1 MSGCV
6 SIQEIDFLI
15 DKLTKTDTYMP
26 ENKKDLRI
34 LIQILKDYNY
44 PLIELADIISIVI
57 MLEYILSDY
66 KLIEIYRDFI
76 KSSLDVIAYILG
88 DKTYLKIEDRIIRL
102 ESDFYQNIC
111 ENPKFFEEI
120 FYSEL
125 KKTMKIENN
134 LVKYI

>member
-1 MSGCV
+1 MRGCV
-6 SIQEIDFLI
+6 SIQEIDLLMER
-15 DKLTKTDTYMP
+15 LTKTDTYTP

-34 LIQILKDYNY
+34 LVQILKDYNY

-66 KLIEIYRDFI
+66 KLIEIYNDFI

-88 DKTYLKIEDRIIRL
+88 DKTYLKIEDRIIFL

-111 ENPKFFEEI
+111 ANPRFFEER
-120 FYSEL
+120 FSSEL
-125 KKTMKIENN
+125 KKTMKIT
-134 LVKYI
+134 K